1 MLSPGNCS
9 SVFDKIVSIFPRFF
23 EVISSLRSWQ
33 FRFLLA
39 QWKKR
44 GRSAGEARRAI
55 FFLTPAV
62 CRILTDQ
69 KQRPIPYFVYSP
81 KKRYFTPK
89 IFILIATMHI
99 LWTKLLFKRLFY
111 IQLFLS
117 HGVFFFLIQR
127 IIFIGSRHVTYYY
140 YYYYF
145 FFFIIFFF
153 YFAHTNNYST
163 LHLQFITGNCYLL
176 QKRIKKKK
184 KDKGMGRTWEKF
196 PSLPAKKPRKFE
208 TATGKENF

>member
-1 MLSPGNCS
+1 MQEFTAQWSPRKRGSLYCKQIAAVYLIKQFPFSRVFSKLLVACVVDS
-9 SVFDKIVSIFPRFF
+9 SVSFQPS
-23 EVISSLRSWQ
+23 E
-33 FRFLLA
+33 
-39 QWKKR
+39 
-44 GRSAGEARRAI
+44 RSAGEARRAI

-89 IFILIATMHI
+89 IFTSIATMHI

-117 HGVFFFLIQR
+117 HRVFFFLIQR
-127 IIFIGSRHVTYYY
+127 IIFIGSRHVTFYY

-145 FFFIIFFF
+145 FLFRT
-153 YFAHTNNYST
+153 HKQ
-163 LHLQFITGNCYLL
+163 LQYITFTIHY
-176 QKRIKKKK
+176 R
-184 KDKGMGRTWEKF
+184 
-196 PSLPAKKPRKFE
+196 
-208 TATGKENF
+208 

>member
-1 MLSPGNCS
+1 MLPSGNCS

-44 GRSAGEARRAI
+44 GRSAKGY
-55 FFLTPAV
+55 FFLDAS
-62 CRILTDQ
+62 RMS
-69 KQRPIPYFVYSP
+69 YSDRSKATTYSVFCVQCTVP
-81 KKRYFTPK
+81 KRGTSPRKFFTS
-89 IFILIATMHI
+89 IATMYI

-117 HGVFFFLIQR
+117 HRVFFFLIQR

-145 FFFIIFFF
+145 FIIIIIFLFRT
-153 YFAHTNNYST
+153 HKQ
-163 LHLQFITGNCYLL
+163 LQYITFTIHY
-176 QKRIKKKK
+176 R
-184 KDKGMGRTWEKF
+184 
-196 PSLPAKKPRKFE
+196 
-208 TATGKENF
+208 

>member
-1 MLSPGNCS
+1 MLPPGNCS

-23 EVISSLRSWQ
+23 EAISSLRSWQ

-39 QWKKR
+39 REKR
-44 GRSAGEARRAI
+44 EGLF

-81 KKRYFTPK
+81 KKGYFTPK
-89 IFILIATMHI
+89 IFILIATRHI

-117 HGVFFFLIQR
+117 HRVFFFLIQR
-127 IIFIGSRHVTYYY
+127 IIFIGSRHVTFYYY
-140 YYYYF
+140 YYYLF
-145 FFFIIFFF
+145 FFFFFLF
-153 YFAHTNNYST
+153 RTHKQ
-163 LHLQFITGNCYLL
+163 LQYITFTIHY
-176 QKRIKKKK
+176 R
-184 KDKGMGRTWEKF
+184 
-196 PSLPAKKPRKFE
+196 
-208 TATGKENF
+208 